1 MRLQAEGVATMWS
14 APGDYSCM
22 EFIPCTRSDHLGLF
36 KEGNVAPG
44 SLREQHAAS
53 GVGLCSVHLVGT
65 APVHDAQ
72 PARLRVVDKSP
83 TTRRAHKGSLKG
95 KR

>member
-44 SLREQHAAS
+44 SLREQHAERCGTVLCAS
-53 GVGLCSVHLVGT
+53 CWYSSCATSTMRSL
-65 APVHDAQ
+65 
-72 PARLRVVDKSP
+72 PACALLTKARRREEP
-83 TTRRAHKGSLKG
+83 TREV
-95 KR
+95 